1 MENWKFITVV
11 NKEIDQ
17 TWSTWSESDQEAL
30 AEASFIFNH
39 GTGWSVN
46 KNIQSAGLRN

>member
-17 TWSTWSESDQEAL
+17 TWSTWSESEQEAL
-30 AEASFIFNH
+30 TEASFIFNH